1 MIVKL
6 RSSHYYVTSMSHH
19 YCVIL
24 PSLLSRMS
32 RYRAGGCSCAG
43 DVSPLTPQ
51 QALRRSE
58 GTNRRKKGAEKK
70 IYSKAADNLQFT
82 NIVSMNLRVINL
94 KCQMTKIRNPS
105 GHKIAVLQRRCFWAE
120 LCTTSRIGADKQ
132 LAATDYS
139 VSHLAVVTKDKLS
152 VSEQSSAID
161 YQPWL
166 GPDT

>member
-1 MIVKL
+1 
-6 RSSHYYVTSMSHH
+6 MSCY

-24 PSLLSRMS
+24 PSLLSRWG
-32 RYRAGGCSCAG
+32 AGGCSCTG
-43 DVSPLTPQ
+43 DVSTLTPQ

-120 LCTTSRIGADKQ
+120 LCSTSRIGADKQ
-132 LAATDYS
+132 PAATDCS
-139 VSHLAVVTKDKLS
+139 VPHLAVAGTSHGQVVS
-152 VSEQSSAID
+152 VGAIIS
-161 YQPWL
+161 Y
-166 GPDT
+166 

>member
-1 MIVKL
+1 MSIKL
-6 RSSHYYVTSMSHH
+6 RSSHYYVISMSYH
-19 YCVIL
+19 Y
-24 PSLLSRMS
+24 SLLCHSLQFVVKVEGRWLLL
-32 RYRAGGCSCAG
+32 AG
-43 DVSPLTPQ
+43 DVSTLTPQ

-82 NIVSMNLRVINL
+82 NIVSMNLRVISW

-105 GHKIAVLQRRCFWAE
+105 GHKIAVLQRRSFWAE
-120 LCTTSRIGADKQ
+120 LCSTSRIRADKQ
-132 LAATDYS
+132 LAATVCS
-139 VSHLAVVTKDKLS
+139 VPHLSVVTKDKLL

-166 GPDT
+166 GTDT